1 MNVFDS
7 EWTHDLKDDL
17 EKLIELS
24 VPEILPS
31 AKIALKYGER
41 RQVTVLFLDMKGFTA
56 LSEKFDHE
64 VINSLIDKM
73 FMVFKNQIDRREGWV
88 EKFEGDA
95 ILAAFGSKVAHED
108 DAIRAIEAAIAIMES
123 LHNIKPQLQK
133 RGIEI
138 DIRIGIHSGEVTRSK
153 RAEFDVIV
161 GDTVNTAARL
171 EQNALPG
178 TILVS
183 ESTYLLAMNHF
194 SFDEHP
200 SIFAKGKTE
209 PVKALVVVGKRIPQD
224 RWNRRQLQSRL
235 IGRSK
240 QLDQLTH
247 LFSRLSQT
255 AESAEAD
262 HSNQH
267 EIAIIAGDAGIGKSR
282 LMHEFLSALVPE
294 SILKS
299 TAPAFASKP
308 FESLANLLSCFFHA
322 DNDAPM
328 DASRLEQRIS
338 ELIAFASDPEEL
350 GRSIPFLGFLLGHKK
365 SETIFQTLDPR
376 NLRTALYIAARSLIE
391 AFAQQVF
398 SRYRVPVILV
408 FDDYQWID
416 DSSRDFIPFL
426 VTTTRTR
433 LHFLIVITSRLPVNL
448 PSFPN
453 GKAQLLTIKLGPLSD
468 TDSHDMVS
476 DLLRGITVPDG
487 LLEMI
492 QTRGSGNPYYIE
504 ELINHWID
512 RGTLYKKDDRWVF
525 CESDLTLEIPLSLHH
540 LLAARIDHLDTASK
554 MLLQHVSVI
563 GRDFLMPLIEWV
575 ENRLDN
581 RIQPAAVIDQLIKLM
596 FLIQSDSLYMF
607 RHILMRDVAYHSLLI
622 SNRKILHKLCAMAIE
637 EIHREHLDDFFM
649 TLAEHWLICGEYNTA
664 IDYYIQ
670 AANYAKRL
678 YDNKNAVDAYT
689 KAIEL
694 LPGEPDRMISLLL
707 SRGEVLRLVGR
718 IQDAQV
724 DFETS
729 LKIAE
734 KHRNQKMIGNS
745 LNNMGNIQFMLGH
758 PDEAFKYYELALK
771 IRIECGDELGQAT
784 SIHNMGNIHHSQG
797 RMKEAMTNFRNALAI
812 REKHTDLRGIAE
824 SSNNIGILYLMQG
837 EYEPAFECFSKSMNV
852 MHDLGD
858 RVAESNAILNIG
870 RIHFIQGNYDE
881 ALCFFEKA
889 LHIKRKIGDLYGE
902 SQSLN
907 NLGAVHYSKGQ
918 FTESLNYY
926 QQSLKLRQALNDK
939 PGMAGSIHNIGTSN
953 YCLGHYE
960 EALAHF
966 QKSLG
971 LYREIGNRNGEAESL
986 NNIGLIHYEDGR
998 YHSAAE
1004 YFRQTLELQ
1013 NAISARKGAS
1023 DSLINCGK
1031 VGYSLHRYAQALDRY
1046 TQAIEIKKELND
1058 VQGVALATIMVGD
1071 VRYCLG
1077 NIEEALQLYK
1087 NSLKT
1092 FDHLKDKKW
1101 KAITLGNIGRIETFR
1116 GDYPAALKVF
1126 EESLSLRQETGD
1138 ARGEAYVL
1146 NAIGSVYFRMS
1157 NRLDAKRYIENSLIL
1172 KRKLSDRQGLGYSYH
1187 LLGDMAYCETDYNQ
1201 AVCDYEEAMKYRSET
1216 DQDHMKYL
1224 TQSQRARM
1232 LFYLNR
1238 VDTSFELSQSAVA
1251 WFESLNSSSRSHVME
1266 PEQIYFTH
1274 YLILHALGHPDA
1286 EKQLRI
1292 IYEHLD
1298 VRRRMIGDSAFFGHV
1313 LREPMMHSIHAC
1325 LESLRKGWPPL
1336 SETKTIPSFSQ

>member
-1 MNVFDS
+1 MEMNVFDS
-7 EWTHDLKDDL
+7 DWTRDLKDDL

-24 VPEILPS
+24 APEIQPTE
-31 AKIALKYGER
+31 KIKLTYGER
-41 RQVTVLFLDMKGFTA
+41 RQVTALFLDMKGFTA

-64 VINSLIDKM
+64 VINNLIDKM

-95 ILAAFGSKVAHED
+95 ILAAFGSKIAHED
-108 DAIRAIEAAIAIMES
+108 DAVRAVDSAMAIMES
-123 LHNIKPQLQK
+123 LRNLKPQLQK

-183 ESTYLLAMNHF
+183 ESTYLLAMNYF
-194 SFDEHP
+194 FFDEHP

-209 PVKALVVVGKRIPQD
+209 PVKAWVVTGKQVPKD
-224 RWNRRQLQSRL
+224 RWNRRQLRSRL
-235 IGRSK
+235 IGRSS
-240 QLDQLTH
+240 QLDQLVH
-247 LFSRLSQT
+247 LFSSLIHT
-255 AESAEAD
+255 AAKAETD
-262 HSNQH
+262 HANQH
-267 EIAIIAGDAGIGKSR
+267 GVAIIEGDAGIGKSR
-282 LMHEFLSALVPE
+282 LMHEFLSSVTPE
-294 SILKS
+294 STLKS
-299 TAPAFASKP
+299 TAPAFAGKP
-308 FESLANLLSCFFHA
+308 FESLANLLSGIFHSESNA
-322 DNDAPM
+322 SIDAP
-328 DASRLEQRIS
+328 RLEQRIS
-338 ELIAFASDPEEL
+338 ELTSFASDAEEL
-350 GRSIPFLGFLLGHKK
+350 KRSVPFLGFLLGLKN
-365 SETIFQTLDPR
+365 TDPGIQALDPK
-376 NLRTALYIAARSLIE
+376 NLRTALYLAARSLME

-398 SRYRVPVILV
+398 SRLRVPLVLV
-408 FDDYQWID
+408 FDDYHWID
-416 DSSRDFIPFL
+416 DPSRDFLPFL
-426 VTTTRTR
+426 VTTARTC
-433 LHFLIVITSRLPVNL
+433 LPFLIVITSRPPVKL
-448 PSFPN
+448 PSFPAE
-453 GKAQLLTIKLGPLSD
+453 KAQLLTLKLEPLAD
-468 TDSHDMVS
+468 ADSHDMVR
-476 DLLRGITVPDG
+476 DLLGGITVSDV

-512 RGTLYKKDDRWVF
+512 RGILSKKDDRWVI
-525 CESDLTLEIPLSLHH
+525 CESDLIREIPLSLHN
-540 LLAARIDHLDTASK
+540 LLAARIDHLDTDLK

-563 GRDFLMPLIEWV
+563 GRDFLLQLIEWV
-575 ENRLDN
+575 ENRLET
-581 RIQPAAVIDQLIKLM
+581 RIQPASVVNQLITLM
-596 FLIQSDSLYMF
+596 FLTHSDALYMF
-607 RHILMRDVAYHSLLI
+607 RHILTRDVAYHSLLI

-637 EIHREHLDDFFM
+637 EIHRERIDDFLM
-649 TLAEHWLICGEYNTA
+649 TLGEHWLICGECDTA
-664 IDYYIQ
+664 LEYFIR
-670 AANYAKRL
+670 AANYARRL
-678 YDNKNAVDAYT
+678 YDNKNAIDAYT

-694 LPGEPDRMISLLL
+694 LPGESDRLISLHLN
-707 SRGEVLRLVGR
+707 RGEVLRLVGL
-718 IQDAQV
+718 IQDAQA

-734 KHRNQKMIGNS
+734 KYRNQKMIGNS

-758 PDEAFKYYELALK
+758 PDEAFKYYERALA
-771 IRIECGDELGQAT
+771 IRTGCGDELGQAT

-797 RMKEAMTNFRNALAI
+797 RTKEAMTNFRNALAI
-812 REKHTDLRGIAE
+812 REKHSDPRGIAE
-824 SSNNIGILYLMQG
+824 SSNNIGILHLMQG
-837 EYEPAFECFSKSMNV
+837 EYEPAFECFSKSMNA

-858 RVAESNAILNIG
+858 LVAESNAILNIG
-870 RIHFIQGNYDE
+870 RIHFIQGDYDE

-889 LHIKRKIGDLYGE
+889 FHIKRKIGDLYGE

-953 YCLGHYE
+953 YCLGHYD
-960 EALAHF
+960 EAIAHF

-998 YHSAAE
+998 YHNAAE
-1004 YFRQTLELQ
+1004 YFKQTLELQ

-1031 VGYSLHRYAQALDRY
+1031 VDYSLHRYAQALDRY

-1058 VQGVALATIMVGD
+1058 VQGIALATIMYGD

-1087 NSLKT
+1087 KSLET

-1116 GDYPAALKVF
+1116 GDYPAALKAF
-1126 EESLSLRQETGD
+1126 EESLSLRRETGD

-1146 NAIGSVYFRMS
+1146 NAIGSVCFRMS
-1157 NRLDAKRYIENSLIL
+1157 NLPDAKRYVENSLIL
-1172 KRKLSDRQGLGYSYH
+1172 KRKLSDRQGIGFSIH
-1187 LLGDMAYCETDYNQ
+1187 LMGDIASCEGNFEP
-1201 AVCDYEEAMKYRSET
+1201 ALSFYEEAMKYRSET
-1216 DQDHMKYL
+1216 DQDHMIYL
-1224 TQSQRARM
+1224 TQSLHARV

-1238 VDTSFELSQSAVA
+1238 VDMSFESSRSAVA
-1251 WFESLNSSSRSHVME
+1251 WFESLNSSFRSHVME
-1266 PEQIYFTH
+1266 PEQLYFTH
-1274 YLILHALGHPDA
+1274 YLILHALDHPDA
-1286 EKQLRI
+1286 ENQLRFV
-1292 IYEHLD
+1292 YEHLD
-1298 VRRRMIGDSAFFGHV
+1298 ARRRMIGDHAFFVHV
-1313 LREPMMHSIHAC
+1313 LHEPMMRLIHAC
-1325 LESLRKGWPPL
+1325 LDSHRKGWFPT
-1336 SETKTIPSFSQ
+1336 SDKEIT